1 MDPVLNQL
9 LADASSAATT
19 TKPPENL
26 LAKLNSEGGEKTAQL
41 LLETAKA
48 LKLAQHPD
56 SSDLSRQA
64 AVEWA
69 DKARDSTFPKISA
82 MEETDDVRT
91 GEWGGTR
98 REGGGGMAM
107 DPQGE
112 YWFNQ
117 NWMFLEA

>member
-26 LAKLNSEGGEKTAQL
+26 LSKLKSEGGERTAQL

-48 LKLAQHPD
+48 LQLSQPAD
-56 SSDLSRQA
+56 SSDQLRQA

-69 DKARDSTFPKISA
+69 DKARDSTFAKIGA
-82 MEETDDVRT
+82 IEQADDVRAK
-91 GEWGGTR
+91 EWAWLLLMLYAHSLST
-98 REGGGGMAM
+98 
-107 DPQGE
+107 
-112 YWFNQ
+112 
-117 NWMFLEA
+117 

>member
-19 TKPPENL
+19 TKPSENL
-26 LAKLNSEGGEKTAQL
+26 LNKLKSEGGERTAEL

-48 LKLAQHPD
+48 LKLAQPTD
-56 SSDLSRQA
+56 SSDLLRQA

-82 MEETDDVRT
+82 MEQADDVR
-91 GEWGGTR
+91 
-98 REGGGGMAM
+98 AK
-107 DPQGE
+107 
-112 YWFNQ
+112 
-117 NWMFLEA
+117 